1 MDRVSQLRNVA
12 FGGAWSQDIPRR
24 ERFAEAVRLLKGCP
38 DRTRIEDLREDR
50 ALSDAIGMLCDANPK
65 GETIR
70 HSWDRAMTIPDPAI
84 RSVELMRL
92 VRAIEVWVSAG

>member
-1 MDRVSQLRNVA
+1 MDRASQLKNVA

-38 DRTRIEDLREDR
+38 DRTRVEDLREDR
-50 ALSDAIGMLCDANPK
+50 ALADAIGVLCDANPK

-70 HSWDRAMTIPDPAI
+70 HSWERAMTIPDAGV
-84 RSVELMRL
+84 RSLELLRL
-92 VRAIEVWVSAG
+92 VRAIEVWVSGR

>member
-24 ERFAEAVRLLKGCP
+24 ERYAEAVRLLRTCP
-38 DRTRIEDLREDR
+38 DRSFQEDLREDR
-50 ALSDAIGMLCDANPK
+50 SLAEAIGMLCEANPK
-65 GETIR
+65 GDTIR
-70 HSWDRAMTIPDPAI
+70 RSWDRAMTIPDPAI

-92 VRAIEVWVSAG
+92 VRAIEVWVSA